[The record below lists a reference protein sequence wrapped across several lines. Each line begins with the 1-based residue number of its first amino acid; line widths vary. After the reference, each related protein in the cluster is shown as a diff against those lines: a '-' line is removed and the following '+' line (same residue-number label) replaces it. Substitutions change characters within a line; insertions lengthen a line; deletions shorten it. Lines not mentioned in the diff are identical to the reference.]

1 MSTYREPARVPAL
14 LLLAAVPAFLLT
26 ACSQDEGRDSASASP
41 SSSVAAQASE
51 GASSSG
57 ASSEAS
63 PAAEETPSPVGTP
76 DSAAPEEEAV
86 TPGRSGVDEE
96 AVAAGDLSADQLDA
110 VTTDEAVTVEDVA
123 TVSIDPIS
131 ATELEAGPGE
141 IGGPGV
147 VVPVKVTNTSDSAL
161 SLAGMVTTLT
171 YGSGAAPAGEVGLA
185 SDEVPASLAPGE
197 TLVIERAFSVP
208 AEGLD
213 SLQVVVDLGAD
224 YPAAVFEGAA
234 SG

>member
-1 MSTYREPARVPAL
+1 MSPYRAPARVPAL
-14 LLLAAVPAFLLT
+14 LLLAAAPAFLLT
-26 ACSQDEGRDSASASP
+26 ACSSQGEGRDSATASA

-51 GASSSG
+51 GASSPG
-57 ASSEAS
+57 ASSEES
-63 PAAEETPSPVGTP
+63 SAAEETPSPLGTP
-76 DSAAPEEEAV
+76 DSAAPEEDVA
-86 TPGRSGVDEE
+86 TPGRSGDEE

-110 VTTDEAVTVEDVA
+110 VTTDEAVTVEDAA
-123 TVSIDPIS
+123 TVSIDPIT
-131 ATELEAGPGE
+131 ATDLEAGPGE

-147 VVPVKVTNTSDSAL
+147 VVPVKVTNTSGSDL
-161 SLAGMVTTLT
+161 PLAGLVTTLT
-171 YGSGAAPAGEVGLA
+171 YGSEGVPAGEVGLA